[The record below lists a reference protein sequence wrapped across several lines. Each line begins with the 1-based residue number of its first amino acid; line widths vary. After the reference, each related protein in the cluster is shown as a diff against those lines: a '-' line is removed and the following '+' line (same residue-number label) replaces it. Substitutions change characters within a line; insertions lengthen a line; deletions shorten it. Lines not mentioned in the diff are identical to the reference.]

1 VTAGNDTR
9 DRILVEAASLFS
21 ARGFNGTSMSDLAAA
36 VGITK
41 SSLYHHFP
49 SKQAL
54 LSEIIE
60 LTVNRVTPLVR
71 EVADLDLPAGE
82 RLRRAVRL
90 HTVEAI
96 RDQAAIACFIEEG
109 RYLSPDFM
117 ATHLTNRG
125 AYEQLFRG
133 MLQDGIE
140 TGEFIERDVGIAAK
154 AVLGMCNSVVRW
166 FNPGGDHTPEEIADE
181 FSRIAV
187 QGMTASPMAGGD
199 R

>member
-96 RDQAAIACFIEEG
+96 RDH
-109 RYLSPDFM
+109 SPDFM
-117 ATHLTNRG
+117 ATHLTNRN

-133 MLQDGIE
+133 MLHDGIDS
-140 TGEFIERDVGIAAK
+140 GEFIERDVGIAAK

>member
-1 VTAGNDTR
+1 
-9 DRILVEAASLFS
+9 
-21 ARGFNGTSMSDLAAA
+21 
-36 VGITK
+36 
-41 SSLYHHFP
+41 
-49 SKQAL
+49 
-54 LSEIIE
+54 
-60 LTVNRVTPLVR
+60 VTPLVR

-117 ATHLTNRG
+117 ATHLTNRN

-133 MLQDGIE
+133 MLQDGIDS
-140 TGEFIERDVGIAAK
+140 GEFIERDVGIAAK

-166 FNPGGDHTPEEIADE
+166 FNPGGDHTPEEIADD
-181 FSRIAV
+181 FSLIAV
-187 QGMTASPMAGGD
+187 RGMTASPMTGGD